1 MANIIEQIHKD
12 HQHWA
17 RLLAVI
23 DSELAKLMAEQSPN
37 LLMLANAMRYMTYY
51 PDIVHHP
58 KEDALFERL
67 ILRDPG
73 ASEIV
78 EHIRREHL
86 SLLEKGQAFFDAVKQ
101 AGRDGSFEEDIVAR
115 GRDYV
120 SALRV
125 HMNQEEGDLLK
136 RARRLLSDDDLKQV
150 QNAYE
155 TYHDPLFGDKV
166 ERKYHELYTYIV
178 KQTLDDSNSQ

>member
-1 MANIIEQIHKD
+1 MANIIDQIHRD

-23 DSELAKLMAEQSPN
+23 DSEIAKLMADEKPN
-37 LLMLANAMRYMTYY
+37 LLVLSNAMQYMTYY

-67 ILRDPG
+67 KLCDPD
-73 ASEIV
+73 STDVV
-78 EHIRREHL
+78 EAVRREHL
-86 SLLEKGQAFFDAVKQ
+86 TLLEKGQGFFETIKQ
-101 AGRDGSFEEDIVAR
+101 TGKDGSFKEELVTK

-125 HMNQEEGDLLK
+125 HMNQEEDDLLK
-136 RARRLLSDDDLKQV
+136 RARKLLSDDDLKQV
-150 QNAYE
+150 QDVYE
-155 TYHDPLFGDKV
+155 AYHDPLFGNKV
-166 ERKYHELYTYIV
+166 EKKYHELYSYIV
-178 KQTLDDSNSQ
+178 SQSLDTRY